1 MFYTRFGCLFCLCFA
16 SLDFSCLSFSCRLLL
31 TTIFFGELAHHLLRQ
46 LHQPPAG
53 LRASVARLAVL
64 LNEVEAMVEALAQP
78 RLNGN
83 AREEVNVGVAGQLLT
98 TARGEDV
105 GALLCVSLL

>member
-16 SLDFSCLSFSCRLLL
+16 SLDFSCLSCRLLL
-31 TTIFFGELAHHLLRQ
+31 TTTIFFGKLAHHLLRQ

-105 GALLCVSLL
+105 GALLCVCLL